1 MDFRR
6 LFAAVKRFWLVVL
19 GILVLT
25 VLAVAL
31 VPSNISP
38 DFEARGTALIL
49 SPSTVENTDTGEE
62 IGINP
67 WSRFGASGE
76 GVAATAMIEVLESK
90 AFEQEVMADDAVKE
104 FTVTPNPGGNGAI
117 LDISVL
123 ASEASSALDGFDLIV
138 DRLVQE
144 LDSRQ
149 EAAGAPVE
157 TRLKAE
163 VLTKPAKATELRGSQ
178 TRAMLAIAVLGVI
191 AAVAA
196 AAALDT
202 IMSPDRHS
210 DEPDRHSD
218 EEDGGDAAGND
229 DASDPDAS
237 DPGAEPSVADADP
250 TRSSMGSRRTDNRK
264 ADAPSVKADVPV
276 ATPFAA
282 TKRPAG

>member
-202 IMSPDRHS
+202 ITS
-210 DEPDRHSD
+210 PDRHSD

>member
-202 IMSPDRHS
+202 ITS
-210 DEPDRHSD
+210 PDRHSD
-218 EEDGGDAAGND
+218 EEDGGDATGND

-276 ATPFAA
+276 ATPFEA

>member
-144 LDSRQ
+144 LDTRQ

-202 IMSPDRHS
+202 ITS
-210 DEPDRHSD
+210 PDRHSD
-218 EEDGGDAAGND
+218 EEDGGDATGND

>member
-210 DEPDRHSD
+210 DE
-218 EEDGGDAAGND
+218 EDGGDATGND

-276 ATPFAA
+276 ATPFEA

>member
-276 ATPFAA
+276 ATPFEA

>member
-1 MDFRR
+1 M
-6 LFAAVKRFWLVVL
+6 
-19 GILVLT
+19 
-25 VLAVAL
+25 
-31 VPSNISP
+31 
-38 DFEARGTALIL
+38 
-49 SPSTVENTDTGEE
+49 
-62 IGINP
+62 
-67 WSRFGASGE
+67 
-76 GVAATAMIEVLESK
+76 
-90 AFEQEVMADDAVKE
+90 
-104 FTVTPNPGGNGAI
+104 
-117 LDISVL
+117 
-123 ASEASSALDGFDLIV
+123 
-138 DRLVQE
+138 
-144 LDSRQ
+144 
-149 EAAGAPVE
+149 E

-163 VLTKPAKATELRGSQ
+163 VLTRPAKATELRGSQ

-202 IMSPDRHS
+202 ITS
-210 DEPDRHSD
+210 PDRHSD
-218 EEDGGDAAGND
+218 EEDGGDATGND

>member
-202 IMSPDRHS
+202 ITS
-210 DEPDRHSD
+210 PDRHSD
-218 EEDGGDAAGND
+218 EEDGGDATGND

>member
-191 AAVAA
+191 ATVAA

-202 IMSPDRHS
+202 ITS
-210 DEPDRHSD
+210 PDRHSD
-218 EEDGGDAAGND
+218 EEDGGDATGND